1 MLEVR
6 FPISTFQ
13 LQNPA
18 SRFHSLLSNKIMITK
33 KTVIEEIDNL
43 TGLKG
48 MVETYEEIA
57 ASRIKKTRESVLKSR
72 YFMED
77 LNYIFSEVKSS
88 YRKEIDA
95 LMKKNKIKDKNKLSF
110 FVRNG
115 KTLHVFISANT
126 GLYGEIVKD
135 TFDLFIEETKKTDCD
150 VAIIGKQGLSF
161 FLNEKLNKKYV
172 YFDFPDNGMN
182 DAVLK
187 QIITTL
193 ISYEKV
199 VVFFG
204 KFQSIVT
211 QKPTMS
217 DISGNI
223 ESAGG
228 AEETSMKFFFE
239 PSLERILAF
248 FEQEIFSSIFEQTV
262 KESQLAKFAARIVN
276 LDTSTENIKKRLN
289 QMVYE
294 KNKLAHHE
302 NNKKQLQVFSSI
314 KLWSSR

>member
-1 MLEVR
+1 
-6 FPISTFQ
+6 
-13 LQNPA
+13 
-18 SRFHSLLSNKIMITK
+18 MITK

-95 LMKKNKIKDKNKLSF
+95 LMRKNKIKDKNKLSF

-135 TFDLFIEETKKTDCD
+135 TFNLFIEETKKTDSD
-150 VAIIGKQGLSF
+150 VAIIGKQGLYF

-172 YFDFPDNGMN
+172 YFDFPDNGID

-187 QIITTL
+187 QIITAI

-211 QKPTMS
+211 QSPTMS

-223 ESAGG
+223 ESTQTK
-228 AEETSMKFFFE
+228 EEVTMKYFFE
-239 PSLERILAF
+239 PSIEKILAF
-248 FEQEIFSSIFEQTV
+248 FEQEIFASIFEQTM
-262 KESQLAKFAARIVN
+262 KESQLAKFAARIVT
-276 LDTSTENIKKRLN
+276 LDTSTENIRKRLG
-289 QMVYE
+289 QMIYE
-294 KNKLAHHE
+294 KNKLVHHE

-314 KLWSSR
+314 RLWSAK

>member
-1 MLEVR
+1 
-6 FPISTFQ
+6 
-13 LQNPA
+13 
-18 SRFHSLLSNKIMITK
+18 MITK
-33 KTVIEEIDNL
+33 KTVNEEIDNL

-57 ASRIKKTRESVLKSR
+57 ASRIRKTRESVLKSR

-77 LNYIFSEVKSS
+77 LNFIFSQVKGS

-95 LMKKNKIKDKNKLSF
+95 LMKKNKIKDKDKLSF

-115 KTLHVFISANT
+115 KTLNVLISANT
-126 GLYGEIVKD
+126 GLYGGLVKD
-135 TFDLFIEETKKTDCD
+135 TYNLFLDETKKGDAD
-150 VAIIGKQGLSF
+150 VLIIGKQGLAF
-161 FLNEKLNKKYV
+161 FLNEKLNRKYV
-172 YFDFPDNGMN
+172 YFDFPDNGM
-182 DAVLK
+182 DDVALK
-187 QIITTL
+187 QIINTM

-199 VVFFG
+199 IVFFG

-211 QKPTMS
+211 QKPEMS

-223 ESAGG
+223 EEAGQN
-228 AEETSMKFFFE
+228 ETAQTKFFFE

-248 FEQEIFSSIFEQTV
+248 FEQEIFASIFEQTV

-276 LDTSTENIKKRLN
+276 LDTSTENIKKRLD
-289 QMVYE
+289 QMLFE
-294 KNKLAHHE
+294 KNKLIHHE

-314 KLWSSR
+314 RLWSAR

>member
-1 MLEVR
+1 
-6 FPISTFQ
+6 
-13 LQNPA
+13 
-18 SRFHSLLSNKIMITK
+18 MITK
-33 KTVIEEIDNL
+33 KMVFEEIDNL
-43 TGLKG
+43 SGLKG

-57 ASRIKKTRESVLKSR
+57 ASRIKRTRESVLKSR

-77 LNYIFSEVKSS
+77 LNFIFSEVKAS
-88 YRKEIDA
+88 YRKEIQA
-95 LMKKNKIKDKNKLSF
+95 LMKKNKKSNEKLSF

-115 KTLHVFISANT
+115 KTLNVLISANT
-126 GLYGEIVKD
+126 GLYGGLVKG
-135 TFDLFIEETKKTDCD
+135 TYDLFINETKKADAD
-150 VAIIGKQGLSF
+150 VAIIGKQGLAY
-161 FLNEKLNKKYV
+161 FLNEKLNRKYV
-172 YFDFPDNGMN
+172 YFDFPDNGVN
-182 DAVLK
+182 DEVLK

-211 QKPTMS
+211 QNPTMT

-223 ESAGG
+223 ESSEG
-228 AEETSMKFFFE
+228 AEEVSTKYFFE

-276 LDTSTENIKKRLN
+276 LDSSSENIKKRLN
-289 QMVYE
+289 QMLYE
-294 KNKLAHHE
+294 KNKLVHRE

-314 KLWSSR
+314 RLWSTR

>member
-1 MLEVR
+1 
-6 FPISTFQ
+6 
-13 LQNPA
+13 
-18 SRFHSLLSNKIMITK
+18 MITK
-33 KTVIEEIDNL
+33 KTALEEIDNL

-95 LMKKNKIKDKNKLSF
+95 LMKKSKVKDKNKLSF

-135 TFDLFIEETKKTDCD
+135 TFNLFIEETKKHDCD

-161 FLNEKLNKKYV
+161 FLSEKLNKKYI
-172 YFDFPDNGMN
+172 YFDFPDNGI
-182 DAVLK
+182 DDTVLK

-211 QKPTMS
+211 QNPTMS

-223 ESAGG
+223 ESVEDTTGKV
-228 AEETSMKFFFE
+228 SMKYFFE
-239 PSLERILAF
+239 PSLEKILAF
-248 FEQEIFSSIFEQTV
+248 FEQEIFASIFEQTV
-262 KESQLAKFAARIVN
+262 KESQLAKFAARIVT
-276 LDTSTENIKKRLN
+276 LDTSTENIRKRLD
-289 QMVYE
+289 QMIYE
-294 KNKLAHHE
+294 KNKLVHHE

-314 KLWSSR
+314 HLWSAK

>member
-1 MLEVR
+1 
-6 FPISTFQ
+6 
-13 LQNPA
+13 
-18 SRFHSLLSNKIMITK
+18 MITK

-43 TGLKG
+43 TGLRG

-95 LMKKNKIKDKNKLSF
+95 LMKKNKIKDKDKATF

-135 TFDLFIEETKKTDCD
+135 TFNLFIEETRKHDCE
-150 VAIIGKQGLSF
+150 VAIIGKQGLSLF
-161 FLNEKLNKKYV
+161 IEQKLNKKYV
-172 YFDFPDNGMN
+172 YFDFPDNGI
-182 DAVLK
+182 DDQILK

-223 ESAGG
+223 ESVEST
-228 AEETSMKFFFE
+228 EEIAMKYFFE

-248 FEQEIFSSIFEQTV
+248 FEQEIFASIFEQTV

-289 QMVYE
+289 QMLYE
-294 KNKLAHHE
+294 RNKLIHHE

-314 KLWSSR
+314 RLWSSR

>member
-1 MLEVR
+1 
-6 FPISTFQ
+6 
-13 LQNPA
+13 
-18 SRFHSLLSNKIMITK
+18 MITK
-33 KTVIEEIDNL
+33 KTALEETDNL

-95 LMKKNKIKDKNKLSF
+95 LMKKNKTKDKNKLSF

-135 TFDLFIEETKKTDCD
+135 TFNLFIEETKKHDCD

-172 YFDFPDNGMN
+172 YFDFPDNGI
-182 DAVLK
+182 DDTVLK
-187 QIITTL
+187 QIVTTL

-211 QKPTMS
+211 QSPTMS

-223 ESAGG
+223 EGVQDATGKV
-228 AEETSMKFFFE
+228 SMKYFFE

-248 FEQEIFSSIFEQTV
+248 FEQEIFASIFEQTV
-262 KESQLAKFAARIVN
+262 KESQLAKFAARIVT
-276 LDTSTENIKKRLN
+276 LDTSTENIRKRLG
-289 QMVYE
+289 QMIYE
-294 KNKLAHHE
+294 KNKLVHHE

-314 KLWSSR
+314 HLWSAK